1 MNERRCQNLLN
12 NLIFFLTS
20 RREGFIFDSSYQQ
33 RSCQFV
39 DKEAVIIPFY
49 TLRERSQVMGK
60 LMVVFLTVLLFISL
74 YGCGPYR
81 CPEEEA
87 IVVEAEPTVITEY
100 VEKEELVLSMSYIL
114 FYASGRYMP
123 GDANPDV
130 LAQLEDEILT
140 WGEMMR
146 RQGVQLKTEKILVW
160 GNVDGQPLSPR
171 LYNELSENYSF
182 DFTPPA
188 YNAQSAYQEGNQMLS
203 EARAT
208 EMATHVKKL
217 LTDQGIVVDGHKEI
231 GASTVVLAERGEI
244 NPMARRVTI
253 RVEVRGEEM

>member
-1 MNERRCQNLLN
+1 
-12 NLIFFLTS
+12 
-20 RREGFIFDSSYQQ
+20 
-33 RSCQFV
+33 
-39 DKEAVIIPFY
+39 
-49 TLRERSQVMGK
+49 MGK
-60 LMVVFLTVLLFISL
+60 QIVVFLTVLLFLAIS
-74 YGCGPYR
+74 GCGPYR

-140 WGEMMR
+140 WGERMR
-146 RQGVQLKTEKILVW
+146 QQGVQLEAEKIMVW

-171 LYNELSENYSF
+171 LYNELNENYTF
-182 DFTPPA
+182 GFTPPA
-188 YNAQSAYQEGNQMLS
+188 YNAQSAYQEGNQMLA
-203 EARAT
+203 EARAM
-208 EMATHVKKL
+208 EMTAHIKQL
-217 LTDQGIVVDGHKEI
+217 LTEQGIVVDGVQEI
-231 GASTVVLAERGEI
+231 GASTIVLAERGEI

-253 RVEVRGEEM
+253 KVEVRGEEM